1 MCLVQVSSGG
11 HDCTVEDLGTLTM
24 TPLFVAVSVLKGFQ
38 HSISSQ
44 LLLLF
49 FSPDYLALGSKSPDD
64 KVFEMFAKRDM
75 WPPWWMTRFGAMVS
89 QEPCYLDCIEDSEL
103 TCHGCIRCFSNEMRS
118 LGAAN
123 TDSM

>member
-1 MCLVQVSSGG
+1 VCLVQVSSGG

-49 FSPDYLALGSKSPDD
+49 FSP
-64 KVFEMFAKRDM
+64 
-75 WPPWWMTRFGAMVS
+75 
-89 QEPCYLDCIEDSEL
+89 I
-103 TCHGCIRCFSNEMRS
+103 I
-118 LGAAN
+118 
-123 TDSM
+123 